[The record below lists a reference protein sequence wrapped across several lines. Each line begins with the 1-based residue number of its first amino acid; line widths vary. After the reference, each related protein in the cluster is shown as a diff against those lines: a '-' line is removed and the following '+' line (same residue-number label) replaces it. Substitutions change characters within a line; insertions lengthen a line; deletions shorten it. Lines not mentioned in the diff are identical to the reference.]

1 MAQSGQRF
9 WFAVRSAAKSI
20 PGHKY
25 QALFLWLEP
34 EEHGLR
40 TNEVGFPVGV
50 PLRALSRRMAQ
61 LGLCNGKGK
70 EYHPYQLQEMIF
82 EGFPFA
88 AAVVLNVELTSET
101 RQALKETFIEGYRQ
115 KTVFSRLTPEEQC
128 RLSWRVNRLLR
139 KPRKRVDPWDQSR
152 DEDEPGA
159 AGCLEIG
166 RASCRE
172 RV

>member
-1 MAQSGQRF
+1 MAHSGQRF
-9 WFAVRSAAKSI
+9 WFAVRNAAKAI

-25 QALFLWLEP
+25 QALYLWLEA

-70 EYHPYQLQEMIF
+70 AYHPFQLQEMIF
-82 EGFPFA
+82 DGFPVA
-88 AAVVLNVELTSET
+88 AAVVLNVELTPET
-101 RQALKETFIEGYRQ
+101 RQALKETLIEGCRQ
-115 KTVFSRLTPEEQC
+115 KTVFTRLTPEDEC
-128 RLSWRVNRLLR
+128 RMSWRVNRLLR
-139 KPRKRVDPWDQSR
+139 KPRKRVDPWDQGH

-159 AGCLEIG
+159 AGAL
-166 RASCRE
+166 A
-172 RV
+172 RVR